1 MLCMWESACS
11 WENKRM
17 HARGAST
24 GRGAQDGLL
33 VRVVR
38 LPPPHTHIVYN
49 MYLGWCA
56 RGSRASRRRSTC
68 MDRPIH
74 SHTCTYT
81 LDAVPVRALMGS

>member
-38 LPPPHTHIVYN
+38 LPPPTHT
-49 MYLGWCA
+49 
-56 RGSRASRRRSTC
+56 
-68 MDRPIH
+68 
-74 SHTCTYT
+74 
-81 LDAVPVRALMGS
+81 